1 MDEKFRQLIELG
13 AGEFEHVDGSLIA
26 HLEGTRCLLKAWNA
40 SDVLQDAGLYHA
52 AYGTSAFVQNLFEL
66 SQRDE
71 VAKVIGSEA
80 ENIVYHYCACDRDVF
95 FAQFGQVNKPV
106 FYDRISTGKTAIS
119 SELLQ
124 QLCELTA
131 ANESEIAINNPD
143 FIAQNGTGL
152 VDLFSRMQ
160 TFLSPS
166 AQRKIQYVFASNIS
180 TRSKQS

>member
-1 MDEKFRQLIELG
+1 
-13 AGEFEHVDGSLIA
+13 
-26 HLEGTRCLLKAWNA
+26 
-40 SDVLQDAGLYHA
+40 
-52 AYGTSAFVQNLFEL
+52 
-66 SQRDE
+66 
-71 VAKVIGSEA
+71 
-80 ENIVYHYCACDRDVF
+80 
-95 FAQFGQVNKPV
+95 
-106 FYDRISTGKTAIS
+106 
-119 SELLQ
+119 LLQ

-166 AQRKIQYVFASNIS
+166 AQRKIQYVFTSNIS